1 MSTAA
6 EVKKALAALATPEK
20 SAASRRFFKTGKGE
34 YGEGDRFLG
43 VTVPDQRRCV
53 RAFRGMEHNEIFK
66 LLRSRTHEH
75 RLTALLLLVDAYQ
88 RAKKDPLCRDL
99 IVQGYLEHL
108 RWINNWDLVD
118 SSAPQIWGNW
128 LLSRDRAPL
137 YQQVQSQNLWERR
150 IAMMATQE
158 LIKHGESRDALALA
172 ELLLSDPED
181 LLHKASGWMLRE
193 VGQKVALKDLR
204 GFLKAHSQRMP
215 RTMLRYAIEKLPEQE
230 RKSWLA
236 R

>member
-1 MSTAA
+1 MGTAA
-6 EVKKALAALATPEK
+6 EVKKALSALATPEK
-20 SAASRRFFKTGKGE
+20 AAASRRFFKTSKGE
-34 YGEGDRFLG
+34 YGAGDHFLG
-43 VTVPDQRRCV
+43 VTVPDQRKCV
-53 RAFRGMEHNEIFK
+53 RAFRGMALGEIFQ
-66 LLRSRTHEH
+66 LLKSRTHEH

-88 RAKKDPLCRDL
+88 QAKKDPDGQER
-99 IVQGYLEHL
+99 IANEYLEHL

-118 SSAPQIWGNW
+118 SSAPKIWGNW
-128 LLSRDRAPL
+128 LLTRDRTPL

-158 LIKHGESRDALALA
+158 FIRHGESRDALALA
-172 ELLLSDPED
+172 ELLLDDPED

-204 GFLKAHSQRMP
+204 SFLRAHSQKMP

-230 RKSWLA
+230 RQRWLA